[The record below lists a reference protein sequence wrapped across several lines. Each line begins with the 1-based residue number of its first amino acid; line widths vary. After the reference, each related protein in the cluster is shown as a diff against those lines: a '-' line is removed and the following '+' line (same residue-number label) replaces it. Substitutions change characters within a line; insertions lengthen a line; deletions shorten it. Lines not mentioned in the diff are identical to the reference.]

1 MTRRK
6 ATLIDLFAGCG
17 GLSLGLEIA
26 GFEPVFASE
35 INEHARETYLTNRRH
50 LRLVDGR
57 DVVGDITEITK
68 STTALAG
75 LAKRLKREF
84 GEIDLVAGGPPC
96 QGYSTR
102 GIRSTFA
109 SVTRDETPA
118 NYLYR
123 DMAKFVS
130 AVGPRMFLFENVRGL
145 LTARWN
151 PRGEKGEIWRD
162 VQSSFSKVK
171 ARCNG
176 QLFHYH
182 VATAVIRASDF
193 GVPQNRPRV
202 FLIGVREDVTDN
214 RGNKI
219 DAKTLFPP
227 PSDQR
232 AIDLKD
238 LLGDLID
245 TRGERLGYSSTYT
258 KPPLNAVQRSLRKSR
273 NGRIRGEGAPITD
286 QVYTNHSER
295 VVERFNYLIHSD
307 APVPKHLSIKKF
319 AQRALP
325 ARWSGRTPS
334 ITATSAP
341 DDYVHFSRPR
351 ILTVREWARLQMF
364 PDWYV
369 FCGPRT
375 TGGRRRA
382 GDPSV
387 GDWSRELPR
396 YTQIGNAVAIPV
408 ATAIGKSLL
417 KVLQR

>member
-1 MTRRK
+1 M
-6 ATLIDLFAGCG
+6 
-17 GLSLGLEIA
+17 A

-35 INEHARETYLTNRRH
+35 INEHARQTYIVNRQQ
-50 LRLVDGR
+50 LKLVDGK
-57 DVVGDITEITK
+57 DVVGDITEITR
-68 STTALAG
+68 STNALSE
-75 LAKRLKREF
+75 LAKRLRREY

-102 GIRSTFA
+102 GIRSTFS
-109 SVTRDETPA
+109 SVTREETPS

-130 AVGPRMFLFENVRGL
+130 AVGPKMFLFENVRGL
-145 LTARWN
+145 ITARWN
-151 PRGEKGEIWRD
+151 PKGERGEIWRD

-171 ARCNG
+171 ARYKG
-176 QLFHYH
+176 QLYRYRI
-182 VATAVIRASDF
+182 ATTVIRASDF

-214 RGNKI
+214 RGNTV
-219 DAKTLFPP
+219 DAKSLFPTSSEQP
-227 PSDQR
+227 T
-232 AIDLKD
+232 IDLKD
-238 LLGDLID
+238 LLCDLID
-245 TRGERLGYSSTYT
+245 TKGERLGYSSTYT
-258 KPPLNAVQRSLRKSR
+258 KPPLNAVQRSLRKTR
-273 NGRIRGEGAPITD
+273 NGRIRGKGAPITD
-286 QVYTNHSER
+286 HVYTNHSER
-295 VVERFNYLIHSD
+295 VIKRFEYLIQSD
-307 APVPKHLSIKKF
+307 APIPKHLSIKKF

-325 ARWSGRTPS
+325 ARWNGKTPN

-369 FCGPRT
+369 FRGPRT

-382 GDPSV
+382 GDLSV

-408 ATAIGKSLL
+408 ATAIGKSMLR
-417 KVLQR
+417 VLQR

>member
-1 MTRRK
+1 MP
-6 ATLIDLFAGCG
+6 TLIDLFAGCG

-35 INEHARETYLTNRRH
+35 INEHARETYVINRRH
-50 LRLVDGR
+50 LKLVDGR
-57 DVVGDITEITK
+57 DVVGDITEITR
-68 STTALAG
+68 SRTALAK
-75 LAKRLKREF
+75 LAKKIRSEF

-102 GIRSTFA
+102 GIRSTFTNL
-109 SVTRDETPA
+109 TRDETPA
-118 NYLYR
+118 NHLYR
-123 DMAKFVS
+123 DMASFVS
-130 AVGPRMFLFENVRGL
+130 SIGPRMFLFENVRGL

-151 PRGEKGEIWRD
+151 PKGEKGEIWRD
-162 VQSSFSKVK
+162 VQSSFSRVK
-171 ARCNG
+171 TRRHG
-176 QLFHYH
+176 KLLHYQI
-182 VATAVIRASDF
+182 ASTIIRASDF

-202 FLIGVREDVTDN
+202 FLIGVREDVTDKH
-214 RGNKI
+214 GNKVDI
-219 DAKTLFPP
+219 KTLLPEP
-227 PSDQR
+227 TNQSSV
-232 AIDLKD
+232 DLKD
-238 LLGDLID
+238 LLCDLID
-245 TRGERLGYSSTYT
+245 TKGERLGCSSSYL
-258 KPPLNAVQRSLRKSR
+258 KPPLNEIQRSLRTTRS
-273 NGRIRGEGAPITD
+273 GRVLRKGDPLTD
-286 QVYTNHSER
+286 QVYTSHSER
-295 VVERFNYLIHSD
+295 VIKRFQHLIHSD
-307 APVPKHLSIKKF
+307 APIPKQLLIKKF

-325 ARWSGRTPS
+325 ARWNGKAPS

-417 KVLQR
+417 KVLQK